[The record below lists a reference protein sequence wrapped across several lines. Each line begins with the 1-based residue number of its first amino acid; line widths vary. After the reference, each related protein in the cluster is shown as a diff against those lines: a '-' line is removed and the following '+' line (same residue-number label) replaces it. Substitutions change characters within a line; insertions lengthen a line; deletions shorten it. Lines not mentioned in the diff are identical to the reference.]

1 MDLEEQLVKTLDISS
16 ADIPSDDLSPQC
28 SNGKNSDMEAADVAA
43 LECLDFNDIIARS
56 TVVGDLPPDGS
67 YVMACKYLTCQ
78 SPEYIYC
85 RPLPYETKYQEMM
98 SYMNRVY
105 SSSAFDPVT
114 PRHSTFD
121 FGSRCAAFVD
131 GNWIRVMV
139 LECKDYP
146 CFMAVDLDNGQLH
159 KLSVSEFFPLVPPF
173 DSLPKMAIRCAIA
186 GLPNKSKKKRN
197 MVPRIRSAL
206 LNVEEV
212 YICCPERP
220 KAILPI
226 FDANIL
232 FSEDNS
238 LINLNTRL
246 HSDVA

>member
-16 ADIPSDDLSPQC
+16 ADIPSDDLSPQF

-67 YVMACKYLTCQ
+67 YVVACKYLTCQ
-78 SPEYIYC
+78 SPENIYC
-85 RPLPYETKYQEMM
+85 RPLPYEAKYQEMM

-105 SSSAFDPVT
+105 SSSAFDPV
-114 PRHSTFD
+114 STFD

-131 GNWIRVMV
+131 GNWIRIMI

-146 CFMAVDLDNGQLH
+146 CFMVVDLDNGQLH
-159 KLSVSEFFPLVPPF
+159 KLSVSEFFPLVPPL
-173 DSLPKMAIRCAIA
+173 DSMPKMAIKCAIA
-186 GLPNKSKKKRN
+186 GLPKKRKKKQN

-206 LNVEEV
+206 LKAEEV

-226 FDANIL
+226 FEAHIL
-232 FSEDNS
+232 FFKDNF
-238 LINLNTRL
+238 LINLNTCL